1 MEVTESILTTS
12 SLQGTRSEENHKKS
26 KKGSKFD
33 KNRIKLAKQLQV
45 HDFLMRQ
52 DFDMLNSAFYV
63 CPRPS
68 GDRCLI

>member
-1 MEVTESILTTS
+1 MEITESIFATS
-12 SLQGTRSEENHKKS
+12 TLQGTRSEENHKKS

-52 DFDMLNSAFYV
+52 DFDMLNSSFYV
-63 CPRPS
+63 SPRPS